1 MIICVGRWKSNILF
15 IGFVLRCST
24 MRAWDLCKR
33 IGLCL
38 RYLSSKTIVA
48 IAIEFLLA
56 CRLIH
61 LHRHGAANFKCAT
74 MIFSARSECHCRVT
88 RRQLRAN
95 VFLTDIAANTRLPFS
110 YSSRAVG
117 GAHEKQKNVSPACES
132 MTSIPTCIRFHS
144 RSNPCRMRVACVC
157 VFKWR
162 KSITVIIWLYEIGKF
177 IVCLL
182 IHAFCAC
189 TALRFGYDECVI
201 ILCGRLDVW
210 HV

>member
-1 MIICVGRWKSNILF
+1 MERQISSALRWFLAHAVSVIVESLAASCEQMSSWPTLQP
-15 IGFVLRCST
+15 IHACHSAIPRARLVAH
-24 MRAWDLCKR
+24 MRNK
-33 IGLCL
+33 
-38 RYLSSKTIVA
+38 
-48 IAIEFLLA
+48 
-56 CRLIH
+56 
-61 LHRHGAANFKCAT
+61 
-74 MIFSARSECHCRVT
+74 
-88 RRQLRAN
+88 
-95 VFLTDIAANTRLPFS
+95 
-110 YSSRAVG
+110 
-117 GAHEKQKNVSPACES
+117 KNVSPACES